1 MNKQV
6 LSCFLVPTVV
16 FIESNL
22 KYPGGLKV
30 PDIFTNIKNLMGL
43 HRSIYAKP
51 QLVTDLSTCYFYHT
65 MDIPGY
71 GLIEGEWDLRP
82 NVNAYYGNINFSE
95 KNVLEVGTSSGFG
108 TFTLEKLGAK
118 LVSYDLSPNFSWDIV
133 PFSKNN
139 YQLTNEKMKKWISK
153 VNRAYWLSHKAFQ
166 SKAKV
171 VYGTVYN
178 IPDQIGKFDIVTVCA
193 ILMHLRDPFLA
204 LQSICAYVSDTI
216 IVTDA
221 MPEHIL
227 NTRKYPIIFRPG
239 VRQELTKPGSMGTW
253 WYLSPETISDF
264 LYILGFEDTTISF
277 HKQLWK
283 KKDNSYMEVPFYTVV
298 GHRTS

>member
-1 MNKQV
+1 M
-6 LSCFLVPTVV
+6 V
-16 FIESNL
+16 FIDSKT

-30 PDIFTNIKNLMGL
+30 PDIFSKIKNLFGI
-43 HRSIYAKP
+43 HQSIYAKP
-51 QLVTDLSTCYFYHT
+51 QLVSDIKTCYFYHT
-65 MDIPGY
+65 MDIPNY

-82 NVNAYYGNINFSE
+82 NVNAYYGNIDFDQ
-95 KNVLEVGTSSGFG
+95 KQVLEIGTSSGFG

-118 LVSYDLSPNFSWDIV
+118 LVSYDLSPDFSWDIV
-133 PFSKNN
+133 PFYKND
-139 YQLTNEKMKKWISK
+139 TNITETSMKKWISK
-153 VNRAYWLSHKAFQ
+153 VNKAYWFSHKAFQ

-178 IPDQIGKFDIVTVCA
+178 IPCQIGKFDIVTVCA
-193 ILMHLRDPFLA
+193 VLMHLRDPFLA
-204 LQSICAYVSDTI
+204 LQSICNHVSDTI
-216 IVTDA
+216 VVTDA

-264 LYILGFEDTTISF
+264 LYILGFEETTISF

-283 KKDNSYMEVPFYTVV
+283 KPDKSYMEVPFYTVTA
-298 GHRTS
+298 HRTF